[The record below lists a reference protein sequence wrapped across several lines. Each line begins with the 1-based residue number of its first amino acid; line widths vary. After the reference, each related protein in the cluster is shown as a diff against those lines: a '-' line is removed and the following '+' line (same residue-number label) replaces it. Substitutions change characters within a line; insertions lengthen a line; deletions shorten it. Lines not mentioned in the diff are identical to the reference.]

1 VGNSPKKIVPRMEIY
16 EDDGPWMWVAFAP
29 GCRLIV
35 DFVIGPR
42 KQHMADK
49 LLELVSKRFK
59 SIPLFVTDGLKFYA
73 EAILKKYGE
82 LMEFPRTG
90 KRGRPKKPKVVPRK
104 DLRYAQ
110 VIKNEEVGGSKKIV
124 RKVIFGDNIEQ
135 NQISTS
141 LLERQNLTF
150 RQDNNRV
157 SRKTIGFSKKTEW
170 LVNHMRLYC
179 THFNFCREHGGLK
192 YEDEGK
198 VKRKNTPAKE
208 CGITE
213 LKWKFR
219 DLMTFRPW
227 KTSIT

>member
-42 KQHMADK
+42 KQHMAEK
-49 LLELVSKRFK
+49 LLEFVSKRLK

-73 EAILKKYGE
+73 EAILKNYGE

-90 KRGRPKKPKVVPRK
+90 KRGRPRKPIVVPRK

-110 VIKNEEVGGSKKIV
+110 VIKNEEVGGGKKVV

-141 LLERQNLTF
+141 LLERQNLNF

-192 YEDEGK
+192 YEDERK
-198 VKRKNTPAKE
+198 VKRKNTPARE

-213 LKWKFR
+213 LKWKLR

-227 KTSIT
+227 KTSII